1 MAGPV
6 NIARHLVEMAQRQ
19 PHARAVIAPS
29 GRDLHGRARYV
40 QLTYRQLDAA
50 SNRRAHALGRKG
62 IVRGMRVVLMVGPG
76 LDFYSLVFALFKIGA
91 VPVLIDPGL
100 GLRNLGPSLAQAEPE
115 GFIGVRKAQLARVL
129 FGWCRSTI
137 RVALTV
143 PRELFEPYPSRFEMA
158 ATAADEVA
166 AILFTSGSTGPSKGV
181 VYTHGIFEA
190 QLESL
195 KRIYSIQPGEIDL
208 PTFPLFGLFAPGLGL
223 TTVLPDMNPT
233 RPARVDPRKIVEAI
247 ESFGVTSLFGSP
259 ALLRRVGEFGVA
271 RGLMLP
277 TVRRVICAGAP
288 VSAKVLETFS
298 RLLAPGALIH
308 TPYGATEALPVCS
321 ISHAEVLSET
331 RERTDRGE
339 GVCVGW
345 PVTGMRVAVIGVTDE
360 PIERWSEDLR
370 LPSGTVGE
378 IVVKGPVVTPEYV
391 NRPEATSKAKIP
403 DPSGGLWHRMGDLG
417 LIDESGRA
425 WFRGRKAHRVVTP
438 SGTFDTIP
446 CEAVFNTHPAVY
458 RTALVGIGSGE
469 RRRPVLCVELA
480 DLRADQ
486 GAVRAQLL
494 EIGQRF
500 EHTKPIG
507 RILFHPAFPVDI
519 RHNAK
524 IFREKLAAWAER
536 QPE

>member
-1 MAGPV
+1 MAGAV

-29 GRDLHGRARYV
+29 GRDLHGRPRYV
-40 QLTYRQLDAA
+40 QLTFRQLDAA
-50 SNRRAHALGRKG
+50 SNRLAHALGRKG
-62 IVRGMRVVLMVGPG
+62 IVRGMRVVMMVGPG
-76 LDFYSLVFALFKIGA
+76 LDFYSLAFALFKIGA

-100 GLRNLGPSLAQAEPE
+100 GLRNLGPSLAQAAPE
-115 GFIGVRKAQLARVL
+115 GFIGVRKAQLARVI

-158 ATAADEVA
+158 QTTADEVA

-195 KRIYSIQPGEIDL
+195 KRIYAIQPGEIDL

-233 RPARVDPRKIVEAI
+233 RPAKVDPRKIIEAI

-298 RLLAPGALIH
+298 RLLTPGALIH

-331 RERTDRGE
+331 RAQTDRGE

-345 PVTGMRVAVIGVTDE
+345 PVTGMRVAIIDVTDE
-360 PIERWSEDLR
+360 PIPQWSEDLR
-370 LPSGTVGE
+370 LPPGTVGE
-378 IVVKGPVVTPEYV
+378 IVVKGPVVTPEYC
-391 NRPEATSKAKIP
+391 NRPEATAKAKIP

-417 LIDESGRA
+417 LIDESGRV
-425 WFRGRKAHRVVTP
+425 WFRGRKAHRVVAST
-438 SGTFDTIP
+438 GTFDTIP

-458 RTALVGIGSGE
+458 RTALVGVGTGE

-480 DLRADQ
+480 DPRADQ
-486 GAVRAQLL
+486 ATVRAQLL
-494 EIGQRF
+494 ETGQQF
-500 EHTKPIG
+500 EHTREI
-507 RILFHPAFPVDI
+507 RRVLFHPAFPVDI